1 MWYLLDLER
10 PDHDQN
16 YDSQQY
22 QNRHFIEP
30 AIKDMAAGVF
40 ATGKAFY
47 LRAAHVVVADQQDD
61 QGQFGVNPAALAED
75 GLD

>member
-1 MWYLLDLER
+1 MLHWKLER
-10 PDHDQN
+10 SDDDQN

-40 ATGKAFY
+40 ATGE
-47 LRAAHVVVADQQDD
+47 
-61 QGQFGVNPAALAED
+61 ALHWAPHIWW
-75 GLD
+75 